1 MLPKAAGWHALLWRP
16 GGNNKDEKIEERR
29 EVSNG
34 RGEEASRV
42 DDGWSEVSQDNV
54 HDEDGDEE
62 EADRA
67 VVRGGR
73 DGGEG
78 KVVRPDIYCAIAGM

>member
-1 MLPKAAGWHALLWRP
+1 M
-16 GGNNKDEKIEERR
+16 
-29 EVSNG
+29 
-34 RGEEASRV
+34 
-42 DDGWSEVSQDNV
+42 SQDNV
-54 HDEDGDEE
+54 HDEDGDDE

-78 KVVRPDIYCAIAGM
+78 KVVRPDIYCAIYWYVMTK